1 MGKDIGIDLGTATV
15 LVYVKGRG
23 IVLKEPSVV
32 AIDKNTVS
40 ILVEKTDLIREREN
54 NELIS
59 YNANAVVSGKVFV
72 NGEIPLCMIR
82 GERS

>member
-1 MGKDIGIDLGTATV
+1 MAVITLDL
-15 LVYVKGRG
+15 
-23 IVLKEPSVV
+23 
-32 AIDKNTVS
+32 DKNTVS

-54 NELIS
+54 NELTS
-59 YNANAVVSGKVFV
+59 YSAMAAVSGKVFV